1 MSARHARFIILSTLL
16 LGVAGAA
23 RVHDRLSASARDIR
37 GATFAD
43 RVADY
48 ATLRGHVL
56 EQLARSDPRA
66 DLSDAA
72 SRNALASALRN
83 ARQRSHSGEVFG
95 NDDIERILHIVRADL
110 SRRDPLDYEALLAEV
125 PVTPPAQVNEFY
137 PEGAPLATVPPL
149 LLAQLPSLPPS
160 LQYRFLG
167 DALILLDVDTNL
179 IVDFIPDALTRRT

>member
-1 MSARHARFIILSTLL
+1 
-16 LGVAGAA
+16 
-23 RVHDRLSASARDIR
+23 
-37 GATFAD
+37 
-43 RVADY
+43 
-48 ATLRGHVL
+48 VL

-66 DLSDAA
+66 DLSDTA

-95 NDDIERILHIVRADL
+95 NDDIERILQIVRADL

-125 PVTPPAQVNEFY
+125 PVTAPAQVNEFY